1 VQEPFPVTGPASGG
15 SERGTAAPSRSTG
28 TQGAVGAV
36 LIVLAL
42 GLALRLIIAYL
53 LPGSGLHNDLG
64 AFRFWA
70 GELAAHG
77 PLGFYDRD
85 FLHDYTPGYMYVLW
99 LVGIVGQAVGGV
111 SVELIKV
118 PPIVADLAIGYL
130 AWSMIRELGG
140 RERIALA
147 AAFVAVVNP
156 ISWFD
161 SVVWGQVDSFGV
173 VFMLLGLRELWRD
186 RPERAAVWTVVA
198 AIIKPQ
204 LGILVPL
211 VAIVTIRRALRPKG
225 GFGDEAATGRPVRI
239 LTTGLV
245 GLGTAVLLAL
255 PFGLTPVGLFQQLLT
270 AGGTYPY
277 LTVNAFNPW
286 ALVTGDTGYSLANS
300 GLWVCD
306 LALGPDPCGSGT
318 AVFGAVPAILV
329 GTALLLVGIGAVL
342 VVAWRRPDR
351 LTLLV
356 ALAVLSLA
364 FFVLPTRVH
373 ERYVY
378 PFFAVGII
386 LAAISW
392 RWIVTYAVLSLGLF
406 ANMYVVLVV
415 LIPDNPQIVDWL
427 GIGPTLKS
435 EPAIAAVAVVFAIGF
450 LWALLQLRGSATRA
464 SRESSRPPRRRRR
477 GRPTRRPRPNP
488 PPLRERPAPACLRP
502 VRPRSPP
509 VPPPPRRPSSP
520 RCPPGR
526 ADRRWASSG

>member
-1 VQEPFPVTGPASGG
+1 MTGPASGG
-15 SERGTAAPSRSTG
+15 PERGTAAPSRSTG

-36 LIVLAL
+36 LVVLAL

-64 AFRFWA
+64 AFQFWA

-77 PLGFYDRD
+77 PLGFYGRD

-99 LVGIVGQAVGGV
+99 LVGIVGQVGGGV

-118 PPIVADLAIGYL
+118 PPIIADLALGWL
-130 AWSMIRELGG
+130 AWSMVRELGG
-140 RERIALA
+140 RDRLALA

-186 RPERAAVWTVVA
+186 QPERAAVWTVVA

-211 VAIVTIRRALRPKG
+211 VAVVTIRRALRPKG
-225 GFGDEAATGRPVRI
+225 GFGDEAATGHPIRI
-239 LTTGLV
+239 LTTGAV

-277 LTVNAFNPW
+277 LTVNAFNPGRSCP
-286 ALVTGDTGYSLANS
+286 ATRATASPTAGCGSATSRSARSRAGPGRPSSASSRRSSSGPCCSLA
-300 GLWVCD
+300 
-306 LALGPDPCGSGT
+306 
-318 AVFGAVPAILV
+318 
-329 GTALLLVGIGAVL
+329 GIVAVL

-392 RWIVTYAVLSLGLF
+392 RW
-406 ANMYVVLVV
+406 
-415 LIPDNPQIVDWL
+415 
-427 GIGPTLKS
+427 
-435 EPAIAAVAVVFAIGF
+435 
-450 LWALLQLRGSATRA
+450 
-464 SRESSRPPRRRRR
+464 
-477 GRPTRRPRPNP
+477 
-488 PPLRERPAPACLRP
+488 
-502 VRPRSPP
+502 
-509 VPPPPRRPSSP
+509 RPST
-520 RCPPGR
+520 RL
-526 ADRRWASSG
+526 